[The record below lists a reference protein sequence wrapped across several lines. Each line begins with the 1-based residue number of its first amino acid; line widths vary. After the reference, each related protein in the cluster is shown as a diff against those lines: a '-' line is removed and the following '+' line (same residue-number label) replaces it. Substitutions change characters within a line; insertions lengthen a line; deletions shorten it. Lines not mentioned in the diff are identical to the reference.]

1 MLRDRRALL
10 EAEILKM
17 TRECGQFYLTIVT
30 GPTSENGAAMI
41 EYQNQIAKL
50 TNLKTE
56 LSVVNHM
63 IAEGSK

>member
-30 GPTSENGAAMI
+30 GSNSENGAAMI

-63 IAEGSK
+63 IAEGGK